1 MGVPV
6 YRWHIFGSQSD
17 PKPRTMLRSIF
28 TLALAAAMSAVSA
41 QTIEVTEAMADK
53 ASAKTD
59 LVSTTVG
66 GVNENQRAEIN
77 AAYLEME
84 KYAAAL
90 EMRFAG
96 QPPEQKEA
104 DMPAQVANMDRFIQ
118 EKLST
123 ILSEEQFT
131 AWKEA
136 SK

>member
-1 MGVPV
+1 
-6 YRWHIFGSQSD
+6 
-17 PKPRTMLRSIF
+17 MLRSIA
-28 TLALAAAMSAVSA
+28 TLALVAAFGAASA
-41 QTIEVTEAMADK
+41 QDIPVTEAMTAK
-53 ASAKTD
+53 AKAKTD
-59 LVSTTVG
+59 LVASTVG
-66 GVNENQRAEIN
+66 GINENQRTEIN

-96 QPPEQKEA
+96 QPPEQREA

-123 ILSEEQFT
+123 ILTEQQYT

-136 SK
+136 SR

>member
-1 MGVPV
+1 
-6 YRWHIFGSQSD
+6 
-17 PKPRTMLRSIF
+17 MLRSIL
-28 TLALAAAMSAVSA
+28 TLALAVAMSAVSA
-41 QTIEVTEAMADK
+41 QTIEVTEAMTAK
-53 ASAKTD
+53 ANEKTD
-59 LVSTTVG
+59 LVASTVG

-90 EMRFAG
+90 ELRFAG

-104 DMPAQVANMDRFIQ
+104 DMPAQIANMDRFIQ

-123 ILSEEQFT
+123 ILTEEQFN